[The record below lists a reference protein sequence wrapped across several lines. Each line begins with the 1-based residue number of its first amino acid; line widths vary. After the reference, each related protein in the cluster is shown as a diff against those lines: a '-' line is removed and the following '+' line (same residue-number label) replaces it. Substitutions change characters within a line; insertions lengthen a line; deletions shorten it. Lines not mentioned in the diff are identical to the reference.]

1 MRKMAEA
8 VEKFAELEALS
19 WLRHG
24 FTLRQPGVETSLDRE
39 ATVANLCPSFQRC
52 VELIGGDFADL
63 QTAEQIH
70 GAEIAM
76 AGNGASGKILPNLH
90 AGVDALI
97 TNVPGQMLG
106 ILVAD
111 CCAVYLVDPV
121 NRAIGL
127 AHSGKKGSELGIVPG
142 TLAAM
147 AAAFGTEPSQVM
159 VRLSP
164 CIRPPAY
171 EVDFAAK
178 IRSQCEAAGV
188 GSVFD
193 DQMCTAAFPERYYSY
208 RREKGATGRMLA
220 IMGIAM

>member
-1 MRKMAEA
+1 MHKL
-8 VEKFAELEALS
+8 EKFAELEALS

-24 FTLRQPGVETSLDRE
+24 FTLRQPGVETALDRE
-39 ATVANLCPSFQRC
+39 AAVANLRPSFEKC
-52 VELIGGDFADL
+52 VESIGGDFASL

-70 GAEIAM
+70 GADIAI
-76 AGNGASGKILPNLH
+76 AGNGESGKILPNMH
-90 AGVDALI
+90 GGVDALM

-111 CCAVYLVDPV
+111 CCAVYMVDPV

-127 AHSGKKGSELGIVPG
+127 AHSGKRGSELGIVPA

-147 AAAFGTEPSQVM
+147 AEAYGTDPSQVL

-164 CIRPPAY
+164 CIRPPEY
-171 EVDFAAK
+171 EIDFAAG
-178 IRSQCEAAGV
+178 IRRQCEAAGV
-188 GSVFD
+188 GAIAD
-193 DQMCTAAFPERYYSY
+193 DKVCTASFPERYYSY

-220 IMGIAM
+220 IMEIAR